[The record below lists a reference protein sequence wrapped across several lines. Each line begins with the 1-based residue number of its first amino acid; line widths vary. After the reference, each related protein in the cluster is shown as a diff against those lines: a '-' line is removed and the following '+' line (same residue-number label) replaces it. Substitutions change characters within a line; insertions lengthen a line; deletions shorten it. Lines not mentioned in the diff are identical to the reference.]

1 MALFMKENFG
11 KELNM
16 AMVSINGQI
25 ALFTRVSGRIM
36 NSMVGVITF
45 GVITGVILENGNRI

>member
-36 NSMVGVITF
+36 NSMVEVITF